1 MTYSQDFLFMEN
13 GTSVPLQN
21 IPEMEFSL
29 FRDKILSMMDICR
42 TEAFFALP
50 DGEKGRYD
58 LFIILADAAKKGF
71 LLAKSKVKDSF
82 LSLTSSHA
90 SFNRFER
97 EIMEKYPDL
106 KAEAHPNA
114 KPLRFPGK
122 EQETG
127 VMDYFTMQGDA
138 VHEVAVGPV
147 HAGVIEPGHFRFQC
161 MGEKVY
167 SLEISLGY
175 QHRDLENM
183 LVNGPAGAMRHL
195 VETAAGDSSIAASIN
210 YSRIMESLCDIKADE
225 EAEKTRQFALE
236 LERIANHIGDLG
248 ALAGD
253 VAFLPTAS
261 FCGRIRGEYLNM
273 TAELCGNRFGRNFV
287 VPGGIRYGVD
297 KEMAQKLLPK
307 VKKVSRELWKAL
319 ALMFNAPTCLDRF
332 ENTGRVSLETA
343 KALGLTGMAARAC
356 GIKCDARKDFP
367 VKEVVSAQC
376 VYEEEFPFQPNG
388 DVLSRALLRFY
399 ELKKSHE
406 YLFRYLQELQNAPPC
421 REESLP
427 LKKETLALSVTES
440 WRGELC
446 HVAITD
452 EAGRIQLYKIVDPS
466 FHNWE
471 GLAMALRDEE
481 ISHFP
486 ICNKSFNLSYCGHDL

>member
-1 MTYSQDFLFMEN
+1 MSCSQDFLFMKN
-13 GTSVPLQN
+13 GTSVPLQD
-21 IPEMEFSL
+21 IPEMEFTL
-29 FRDKILSMMDICR
+29 FREKILSMMDLCR

-50 DGEKGRYD
+50 EKDGAYS
-58 LFIILADAAKKGF
+58 LFILLADAGKKGL
-71 LLAKSKVKDSF
+71 LLAKSKVKNSF
-82 LSLTSSHA
+82 ASLTSFHA
-90 SFNRFER
+90 SFQRFER

-106 KAEAHPNA
+106 TIEGHPNA

-122 EQETG
+122 EQTVGE
-127 VMDYFTMQGDA
+127 MDYFTMQGDA

-183 LVNGPAGAMRHL
+183 LVKGPAGAVRHL
-195 VETAAGDSSIAASIN
+195 LETAAGDSSIASAVN
-210 YSRIMESLCDIKADE
+210 YSRIMESFCGIKVDE
-225 EAEKTRQFALE
+225 EAEKARQIALE
-236 LERIANHIGDLG
+236 LERCANHIGDLG

-287 VPGGIRYGVD
+287 IPGGIRYGVD
-297 KEMAQKLLPK
+297 KEMAQKLLPWLK
-307 VKKVSRELWKAL
+307 RVSKELWKAL

-332 ENTGRVSLETA
+332 ENTGCVSLQTA
-343 KALGLTGMAARAC
+343 KELGLTGLAARAC
-356 GIKCDARKDFP
+356 GVKCDARKDLP
-367 VKEVVSAQC
+367 VQNVTSAEC
-376 VYEEEFPFQPNG
+376 VYETSFPFQVNG

-406 YLFRYLQELQNAPPC
+406 FLFKNLQELQNAPSGS
-421 REESLP
+421 EETLP
-427 LKKETLALSVTES
+427 LRKEVLAVSVTEA

-452 EAGRIQLYKIVDPS
+452 DAGRFRLYKIVDPS

-471 GLAMALRDEE
+471 GLAMALRNEE